1 MDELRFPPL
10 MSLCIILSANFLF
23 NLSFF
28 IIVPTATSYTKHLGG
43 ESLFS
48 GLTVGVVTLVSFILV
63 IPLSKLP
70 KFKRKYSPTLDL
82 SSACL
87 ILGHIIYALAD
98 RTGVLYLVLV
108 GRMINGIGL
117 TGCFFLKRYCTDPC
131 IVGVR
136 RRTTCTSLLILA
148 QTLGM
153 VAGPIVG
160 GFLARIPMK
169 TALFNKNTLPGWF
182 MAVVWSIY
190 WLLTKVLF
198 KDVTDTADQCVVSPL
213 FVSCLMSYT
222 AFVIF
227 FELGSWETSIPIYS
241 WKKFGLDAFEA
252 GNFIGLIGLGTVFLV
267 ATMPALAHK
276 IQDRLWLAAGCFLG
290 LAGIVANYILLGGNS
305 GHMNFPSYAAQW
317 FVVCLGFNTAS
328 SITLSLLSKNLGNKS
343 SDRAAIAVQLS
354 NYSGR
359 LLGAIWG
366 TA

>member
-1 MDELRFPPL
+1 M
-10 MSLCIILSANFLF
+10 A
-23 NLSFF
+23 
-28 IIVPTATSYTKHLGG
+28 G
-43 ESLFS
+43 EFQE
-48 GLTVGVVTLVSFILV
+48 
-63 IPLSKLP
+63 
-70 KFKRKYSPTLDL
+70 TLDMTL
-82 SSACL
+82 NANALREKQASTVARSVQAL
-87 ILGHIIYALAD
+87 EKQASFSNRYGLPELAGINVLNIIICPD
-98 RTGVLYLVLV
+98 DHQV
-108 GRMINGIGL
+108 
-117 TGCFFLKRYCTDPC
+117 
-131 IVGVR
+131 
-136 RRTTCTSLLILA
+136 
-148 QTLGM
+148 
-153 VAGPIVG
+153 
-160 GFLARIPMK
+160 
-169 TALFNKNTLPGWF
+169 
-182 MAVVWSIY
+182 SIQMSH
-190 WLLTKVLF
+190 LE
-198 KDVTDTADQCVVSPL
+198 CVVSPL

-366 TA
+366 TAADLVGDRGCHCCNGGDNCYVEVTYSLKRSSPSLS

>member
-1 MDELRFPPL
+1 
-10 MSLCIILSANFLF
+10 
-23 NLSFF
+23 
-28 IIVPTATSYTKHLGG
+28 
-43 ESLFS
+43 
-48 GLTVGVVTLVSFILV
+48 
-63 IPLSKLP
+63 
-70 KFKRKYSPTLDL
+70 
-82 SSACL
+82 
-87 ILGHIIYALAD
+87 
-98 RTGVLYLVLV
+98 
-108 GRMINGIGL
+108 
-117 TGCFFLKRYCTDPC
+117 
-131 IVGVR
+131 
-136 RRTTCTSLLILA
+136 
-148 QTLGM
+148 
-153 VAGPIVG
+153 
-160 GFLARIPMK
+160 
-169 TALFNKNTLPGWF
+169 
-182 MAVVWSIY
+182 
-190 WLLTKVLF
+190 
-198 KDVTDTADQCVVSPL
+198 
-213 FVSCLMSYT
+213 MSYT

-241 WKKFGLDAFEA
+241 WKKFGYDAFEA

-366 TA
+366 TAADMVGDRGVALGQLLVATVAMVGIIAMWRFLRAQRG